1 MTKKNLPI
9 KLILQKKTDIKNNQG
24 GGQVK
29 FFGLVTDALQEQICT
44 KFEHVLQFYENVFN
58 ENDQVP
64 AVGKITVKA
73 EAIAKSHKP
82 NDLCRCC
89 SIIGGEDLNEIYIKV
104 TRQSLKETISLVKEP
119 PSKKFKANLTA
130 IEDIQPIQPAE
141 KITQDLYRVSKQGN
155 IENVRNQI
163 KIKLFDFG
171 NEFDNTQIWNY
182 VLKKL
187 KALKLPGDPE
197 HISYGEKINYLKV
210 KIRSFE
216 DVKKIASIN
225 GVKTIDFFRQY
236 SAPLINSINTNLA
249 QKLNINSPESE
260 VLIGIIDGGI
270 SQQNPF
276 LKPFIKARKNYV
288 PEQYRNESHGTFIA
302 SMIQYGNALN
312 EFNVTSPKFHFIDI
326 CAIPN
331 SDSKY
336 GLTDTIDEDDL
347 MRIIEE
353 TMKEYAS
360 TTKIWNLSLGI
371 PDEICNGSMSDLGIF
386 LDGIQDHYKV
396 QFFVSSGNL
405 NPPQFREWPAQK
417 SIGESDRIISPA
429 DSVRAITVGSLA
441 LHDSNLSIVKTN
453 EPSPFSRRGPGA
465 NYTVKPDVVDYGG
478 NLSRSFNFSG
488 LGVKGLDISGNIVE
502 GVGTSY
508 STPRIVQKY
517 ASIYDS
523 MLIKDPLLAK
533 ALIIHSARMNSREL
547 LDKNQDNIKY
557 YGFGLPSPDVSDI
570 LLCSENEVTMIFKQQ
585 ISAGTHLEMVNF
597 PFPSSL
603 IRDGKYF
610 GKICMTLV
618 HNPTLEPRFGSEY
631 CRTNIDVSFGT
642 YKIVGGKHKFSGQV
656 PLECSWD
663 EKFEISRVKNGF
675 KWNPIKSFY
684 RDFSKRGISL
694 GDGWKIRIDMNP
706 RNGFIAPPQNFVLV
720 VTIMAPEGYDIY
732 SEMVNGLRSF
742 GFITSNLETKLQI
755 RAKE

>member
-9 KLILQKKTDIKNNQG
+9 KLVLQRKTDIKNNQG

-29 FFGLVTDALQEQICT
+29 FFSPVTDALQEQICI
-44 KFEHVLQFYENVFN
+44 KFKHVLQFYEKVFN

-64 AVGKITVKA
+64 AVSKITVKA

-82 NDLCRCC
+82 NDLCRSC

-104 TRQSLKETISLVKEP
+104 TRQSLEETISLVKEP
-119 PSKKFKANLTA
+119 PSKKFEANLTA

-141 KITQDLYRVSKQGN
+141 KITQDLYRVSEQGK

-171 NEFDNTQIWNY
+171 NEFDNTQILNY

-187 KALKLPGDPE
+187 KTLKLPGDLE
-197 HISYGEKINYLKV
+197 RISYGEKVNYLKV
-210 KIRSFE
+210 KIQSFE
-216 DVKKIASIN
+216 DIEKIASIN
-225 GVKTIDFFRQY
+225 GVKSIDFFRQY
-236 SAPLINSINTNLA
+236 SAPLISSINADLV
-249 QKLNINSPESE
+249 QKLNIESPESE
-260 VLIGIIDGGI
+260 VLIGVIDGGI
-270 SQQNPF
+270 SQQNPL
-276 LKPFIKARKNYV
+276 LKPFIKARKDYV
-288 PEQYRNESHGTFIA
+288 PKQYRNENHGTFIA
-302 SMIQYGNALN
+302 SMIQYGNSLN
-312 EFNVTSPKFHFIDI
+312 GFNVISPKFHFIDI

-331 SDSKY
+331 GDSKH
-336 GLTDTIDEDDL
+336 GPTDTISEEDL
-347 MRIIEE
+347 MQIIEE
-353 TMKEYAS
+353 TMKTFAP
-360 TTKIWNLSLGI
+360 TTKIWNLSLDL
-371 PDEICNGSMSDLGIF
+371 PDEICSGSMSDLGIF
-386 LDGIQDHYKV
+386 LDDIQDRYGV

-405 NPPQFREWPAQK
+405 NHPPFREWPAQK

-429 DSVRAITVGSLA
+429 DSIRAITVGSLA
-441 LHDSNLSIVKTN
+441 LHDSDFSIVKTN

-478 NLSRSFNFSG
+478 NLSQSLDCLG

-502 GVGTSY
+502 GIGTSY

-523 MLIKDPLLAK
+523 MLTKDSLLAK

-547 LDKNQDNIKY
+547 LDKNQDSIKY

-570 LLCSENEVTMIFKQQ
+570 LLCSENEITMIFRQQ

-618 HNPTLEPRFGSEY
+618 HNPTLEPRFGREY

-642 YKIVGGKHKFSGQV
+642 YKFVDGKSKFSGQV

-694 GDGWKIRIDMNP
+694 ADGWKIRIDMTP

-720 VTIMAPEGYDIY
+720 LTIMAPEDCDIY

-742 GFITSNLETKLQI
+742 GYATLNLETKLQI